1 MNQLLSLLAMYW
13 CYVDA
18 TRMNLCEL
26 TPEFEPIC
34 FLESSHILFPK
45 VSKVFQKH
53 EPPVLDRVDLGVTG
67 LLP

>member
-1 MNQLLSLLAMYW
+1 
-13 CYVDA
+13 
-18 TRMNLCEL
+18 MNLCEL

-34 FLESSHILFPK
+34 FLESSHIIFPK